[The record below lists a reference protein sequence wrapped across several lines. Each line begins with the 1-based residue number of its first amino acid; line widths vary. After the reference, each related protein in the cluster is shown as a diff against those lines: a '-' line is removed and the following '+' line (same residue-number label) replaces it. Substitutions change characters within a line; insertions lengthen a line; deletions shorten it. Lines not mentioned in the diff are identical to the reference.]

1 MKYMDKREFLIDYIK
16 KCDNDKL
23 DEIYDD
29 LFGKSDE
36 KTDLIIDRVRP
47 FLVYLYFSL
56 SEEQIREVFPKKK
69 PVDL

>member
-23 DEIYDD
+23 DEIYED
-29 LFGKSDE
+29 LFGESDE
-36 KTDLIIDRVRP
+36 KTDLIINTVKP

-56 SEEQIREVFPKKK
+56 SEDQIREVFPKKL
-69 PVDL
+69 VH